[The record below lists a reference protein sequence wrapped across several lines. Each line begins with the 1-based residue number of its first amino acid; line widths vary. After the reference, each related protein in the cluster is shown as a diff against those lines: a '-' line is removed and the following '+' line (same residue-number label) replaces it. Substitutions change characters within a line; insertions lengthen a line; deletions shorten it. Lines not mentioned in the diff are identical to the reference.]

1 MLKDAD
7 IIETK
12 DGKFRIKGIGYKTFD
27 SYDEAK
33 REINRLN
40 AIAQNIL
47 EMYYEKKRENISCT
61 IGDVD
66 DEKEIE
72 IVNRIITGILIKQQI
87 AQDDAE
93 QREKV
98 IDYIADL

>member
-7 IIETK
+7 IIKTK

-72 IVNRIITGILIKQQI
+72 IVNSIIVNIILEERKRLDEEVKLQEVNYSQ
-87 AQDDAE
+87 
-93 QREKV
+93 
-98 IDYIADL
+98 LNF